1 MKMRFV
7 FPTLMFA
14 SLFLNPLPAKAA
26 DVVIEEG
33 KKVKMKYTLTES
45 GKPLDSTAN
54 KPPLDFVFGEPG
66 LLPALQKN
74 VQGLKAGDHK
84 KFTLTPAEGFGELN
98 PKALVEVPRANFHEA
113 KVEKGMTFTA
123 PGKNG
128 MPLNGIVHEVRKDTV
143 VIDFNHPLAGKT
155 VTFDVEILE
164 VK

>member
-1 MKMRFV
+1 MNPRLAF
-7 FPTLMFA
+7 LIFA
-14 SLFLNPLPAKAA
+14 ALFLNPLPAKAG

-33 KKVKMKYTLTES
+33 KKVKMKYVLTAD
-45 GKPLDSTAN
+45 GKEMDSTAV
-54 KPPLDFVFGEPG
+54 KPPLDFVYGEPG

-98 PKALVEVPRANFHEA
+98 PQALVEVPRANFREA
-113 KVEKGMTFTA
+113 KVEKGMVFTTS
-123 PGKNG
+123 GKNG
-128 MPLNGIVHEVRKDTV
+128 QPMNGIVHEVREDKV